1 MMYSDASAQYQ
12 TVRAPLTRHELEE
25 SSYDTVFLVV
35 ELSDAIRRGVFY
47 YSLQGDPL
55 LNLNDV
61 LNALVCDGEVA
72 FDDDH
77 AEDPVGH

>member
-1 MMYSDASAQYQ
+1 MMHTDSVQYP
-12 TVRAPLTRHELEE
+12 TVRAPLTRTELEE
-25 SSYDTVFLVV
+25 SSYDTIFLVV
-35 ELSDAIRRGVFY
+35 ELSDAIRRGVSYF
-47 YSLQGDPL
+47 SLEGDPL
-55 LNLNDV
+55 INLNDV

>member
-1 MMYSDASAQYQ
+1 MMYSDSSAQYQ

-47 YSLQGDPL
+47 YSLGGDPL